1 MPLGGEIIET
11 IYNLHINNQNIFN
24 IQQDKI
30 IKNILEII
38 KQPMLAKALKLDKII
53 ININMEL
60 LESKKYLDTSKAIG
74 EYQLMKNYVQKI
86 LINKRNELALNMFEE
101 NWSKSKICE
110 ILKISQNELSHLL
123 NNK

>member
-1 MPLGGEIIET
+1 MLLGGENIET

-60 LESKKYLDTSKAIG
+60 LESKKALDTSKAIG